1 MCCFVRTGWNAILTT
16 RTLALLT
23 HNNRFRPRPAS
34 SRAGPSLVLKSWP
47 SPSCPASTALPP
59 TTTAEGPGATATP
72 TGAGLGA
79 KKWARIFGDPV
90 AVSCAGAPCQS
101 TTTVGFLLEQTKNPP
116 PPLTLT
122 NLKHLQIAFYPPQS
136 NRWKEAGLDRMAV
149 VPETVEL
156 ASKAA
161 SEGCVE
167 VRFRAK
173 KCGLFPLFFADL
185 SPLFPRSAL
194 IFSSFD

>member
-1 MCCFVRTGWNAILTT
+1 MLLRKHWLECHSDDSNSRPTHSQQQVSSATGVVTRWAVAGTEILAEPIVPCFYRAPTDNDRGGSGGNSHA
-16 RTLALLT
+16 
-23 HNNRFRPRPAS
+23 NRCGFGSKKMGSNFR
-34 SRAGPSLVLKSWP
+34 
-47 SPSCPASTALPP
+47 
-59 TTTAEGPGATATP
+59 GPGSSVLRRGP
-72 TGAGLGA
+72 L
-79 KKWARIFGDPV
+79 PV
-90 AVSCAGAPCQS
+90 DDDGGV
-101 TTTVGFLLEQTKNPP
+101 LLEQTKNPP